1 VTLTWSWCN
10 AEPARDGTSG
20 AVVILHGAVPDLGAF
35 TWEAWVKVGN
45 VPGIRRDLVSLG
57 GRGGVFGLYLGANAS
72 QVTFEVLPAVGGRQ
86 TITLD
91 PTVVGVGWVYLAFT
105 ADGTTWRAY
114 VNGAAVQSGTIDGG
128 LAPSADPL
136 VFGRD
141 GVAAQSWYDG
151 ALADV
156 AGFNSYA

>member
-1 VTLTWSWCN
+1 
-10 AEPARDGTSG
+10 
-20 AVVILHGAVPDLGAF
+20 
-35 TWEAWVKVGN
+35 
-45 VPGIRRDLVSLG
+45 
-57 GRGGVFGLYLGANAS
+57 
-72 QVTFEVLPAVGGRQ
+72 
-86 TITLD
+86 
-91 PTVVGVGWVYLAFT
+91 VVGVGWVYLAFT